1 MNNTQNIQAWEALIL
16 TVKTGNISQT
26 ALLMGL
32 DISKVSRLIAG
43 LEEELGYPL
52 LIKTKRPFKPTK
64 KCEAIVDVADPL
76 IKGFKQLEEY
86 SKGVA
91 KRSIFRIASPIEIA
105 QEFYSEKLIAYSR
118 THPQINFEI
127 VPEAEVEKLLTDEVD
142 IIVANKRPTDESN
155 LVIRSLF
162 SGISA
167 SLRGTENPGR
177 SFQTH
182 RSSAEDSNS
191 FPNEIFIFPRHGVR
205 AS

>member
-127 VPEAEVEKLLTDEVD
+127 VPEA
-142 IIVANKRPTDESN
+142 
-155 LVIRSLF
+155 
-162 SGISA
+162 
-167 SLRGTENPGR
+167 
-177 SFQTH
+177 
-182 RSSAEDSNS
+182 
-191 FPNEIFIFPRHGVR
+191 
-205 AS
+205 